1 MRQVPFWQATW
12 FRVTVGTLASIFFI
26 YLAVKDVPL
35 GDEAQALARANYGW
49 VLIAILLIVVQ
60 AWLRA
65 VRWIQLFYPLD
76 KGLHVRQMFGIST
89 VAQMLNI
96 VVPWRL
102 GDLARIYLTGEMEK
116 RSKAQTLAT
125 LGTEKI
131 FDTLMLLV
139 MILVAPLF
147 VTLPSTLETARES
160 FIGLSIALFA
170 AAIALIFLGDRL
182 LQLLRGIPLPWFRRL
197 LDTHGALALGTLDVF
212 KRWDLHLQLQVF
224 SLVVAVIG
232 VVVNYLGLLA
242 LNLQGLPLIV
252 PVLLFPVLQ
261 IGGVVPSSPGK
272 LGLFQYLCI
281 LTLSLFGVDQ
291 SLGLAYGILLYV
303 IAYGTPM
310 VLGVLILW
318 WGGVSLSNLR
328 TVQAQP
334 EPRS

>member
-1 MRQVPFWQATW
+1 MRVPFWKATW
-12 FRVTVGTLASIFFI
+12 FRVMVGTLVSLIFI

-35 GDEAQALARANYGW
+35 GDVAQALARANYAW
-49 VLIAILLIVVQ
+49 VLIAVMLIIVQ

-76 KGLHVRQMFGIST
+76 KGLRIRQMFGIST

-131 FDTLMLLV
+131 FDTLMLVV
-139 MILVAPLF
+139 MILAAPLF

-160 FIGLSIALFA
+160 FIGLSIVLFA
-170 AAIALIFLGDRL
+170 AALALIFAGDQL
-182 LQLLRGIPLPWFRRL
+182 LQLLRRIPLPWFRRL

-212 KRWDLHLQLQVF
+212 KRWDRHLQLQLL
-224 SLVVAVIG
+224 SLAVAVIG

-242 LNLQGLPLIV
+242 LNLQDLPLIV

-281 LTLSLFGVDQ
+281 LTLSLFGVDP
-291 SLGLAYGILLYV
+291 SIGLAYGILLYV

-318 WGGVSLSNLR
+318 WGGVSLSSLR

-334 EPRS
+334 EPRA